1 MTSPSPRRP
10 LDRPLLV
17 RAGAVLV
24 AAALA
29 YTSCGTLMPG
39 ADSAGGASAA
49 GTGPGVTDD
58 TVKVVFIGTDL
69 TKTASMT
76 GFKNADV
83 GKPAEQVEA
92 LETYVNAN
100 GGVAGRE
107 LEAVY
112 REYEAS
118 KDSPAAETTLCSQ
131 ITQDDKAFAVV
142 LTGQLQ
148 SNARPCYAQRR
159 TLMLDATLIADDR
172 ATFTQLDPY
181 LWTASYPEY
190 DAFATSFLSVL
201 VQQKFFDGR
210 KEAGLVAADTPAN
223 KSVYDELVV
232 PLLSEAGVT
241 VAVNWID
248 TTSLGTLNSGL
259 SQAAVNFR
267 GKRIDRVFFLG
278 GARLAPFFMTSA
290 KAQSFT
296 ARYGISTFDSPIF
309 MVNNPGTVPPE
320 SLAGMVG
327 IGFAPANDV
336 PDSRLAFPGT
346 DAEKKCLDIYQQ
358 AGITFAKREN
368 ARVAFTYCDA
378 ALLLQG
384 AAANLGPNLNAA
396 AWGTA
401 ARALGPAF
409 STAGGFGGELGPDG
423 YAAGTGY
430 RILKYD
436 TGCACFTY
444 DGPVTPL
451 GQ

>member
-1 MTSPSPRRP
+1 MTSPTPRRAV
-10 LDRPLLV
+10 DRPLLV
-17 RAGAVLV
+17 RAGAVLI

-39 ADSAGGASAA
+39 ADGAT
-49 GTGPGVTDD
+49 GTSTNGVGPGVTDD
-58 TVKVVFIGTDL
+58 SVKVVFIGTDL
-69 TKTASMT
+69 TRTASMT
-76 GFKNADV
+76 GFRNADV
-83 GKPAEQVEA
+83 GKPSEQVKA

-100 GGVAGRE
+100 GGIAGRK

-118 KDSPAAETTLCSQ
+118 KDSPAAETALCSQ

-172 ATFTQLDPY
+172 ATFTRLDPY

-190 DAFATSFLSVL
+190 DAFVTSFLNVL
-201 VQQKFFDGR
+201 VARKFFDGR
-210 KEAGLVAADTPAN
+210 ERAGLVAADTPAN
-223 KSVYDELVV
+223 RSVYDKLVV
-232 PLLSEAGVT
+232 PLLSKAGVT
-241 VAVNWID
+241 VTVNWID

-259 SQAAVNFR
+259 SQAAVDFR

-296 ARYGISTFDSPIF
+296 ARYGVSTFDSPVF

-320 SLAGMVG
+320 SLAGMTG

-336 PDSRLAFPGT
+336 PDTQLTFPDTG
-346 DAEKKCLDIYQQ
+346 AEKNCLDIYRR

-378 ALLLQG
+378 ALLLHG
-384 AAANLGPNLNAA
+384 AARDLGPNLNAA
-396 AWGTA
+396 AWGAA
-401 ARALGPAF
+401 ARALGPSF

-430 RILKYD
+430 RVLEYD
-436 TGCACFTY
+436 TGCTCFKY

-451 GQ
+451 GR